1 MKGALH
7 MIFDYIL
14 QEYSRAKEER
24 IDDEIHTADPKKST
38 VISSL
43 IDKKISSGNHV
54 WVMTDWHFLKW
65 NKETKAVYRNNTYT
79 EIIKNC
85 QQIIQP
91 DDLLIFLG
99 DLVDGEVEHKDEMIS
114 FINKIPGEKVLIRGN
129 NDLFPDKLYLDHGF
143 KYVTPKFIWKN
154 VLFSHRPEDNDND
167 VNVHGHFHNSRTYY
181 NSEISKFDNQI
192 DVAWLGARTKPTD
205 INECINKQPSYAK
218 HVKFINHPWEPKKKK

>member
-24 IDDEIHTADPKKST
+24 IDNEIHTADPKKST

-43 IDKKISSGNHV
+43 IDKKINSGNHV

-99 DLVDGEVEHKDEMIS
+99 DLCDGNVERKKDIAG
-114 FINKIPGEKVLIRGN
+114 FIKLIPGEKILVRGN
-129 NDLFPDKLYLDHGF
+129 NDLFDDRWYLMNGF
-143 KYVTPKFIWKN
+143 KYVTPKFIWN
-154 VLFSHRPEDNDND
+154 NILFSHRPEDNNCSL
-167 VNVHGHFHNSRTYY
+167 NIHGHFHNARTYY
-181 NSEISKFDNQI
+181 TDDVSKFDNQI
-192 DVAWLGARTKPTD
+192 DIAWLGGRTKP
-205 INECINKQPSYAK
+205 ISISECIKKQPVYAN
-218 HVKFINHPWEPKKKK
+218 HVKFINHPWKP